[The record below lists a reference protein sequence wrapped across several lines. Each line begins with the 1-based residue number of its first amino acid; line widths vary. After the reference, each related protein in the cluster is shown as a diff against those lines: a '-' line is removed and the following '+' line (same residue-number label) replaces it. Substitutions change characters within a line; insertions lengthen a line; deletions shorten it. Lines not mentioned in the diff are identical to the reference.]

1 MIRRHLKSEKLVAS
15 VILQLP
21 GGLFLGTK
29 EMGSK
34 QVSVR
39 RDTPLLS
46 SHFKRDESGT
56 PGSNHMISIIPENK
70 LECTFVV

>member
-1 MIRRHLKSEKLVAS
+1 MSS
-15 VILQLP
+15 VFLQSP
-21 GGLFLGTK
+21 GGLLLGTK
-29 EMGSK
+29 EMVSK
-34 QVSVR
+34 TSVCEMR
-39 RDTPLLS
+39 LNPVL